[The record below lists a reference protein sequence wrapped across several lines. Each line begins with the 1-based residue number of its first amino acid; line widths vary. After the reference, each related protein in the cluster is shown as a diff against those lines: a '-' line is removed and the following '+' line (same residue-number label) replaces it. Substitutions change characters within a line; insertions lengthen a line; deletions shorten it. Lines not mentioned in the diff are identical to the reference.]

1 MDKIAGTFID
11 LSWTPPFHM
20 SGSQLDVYE
29 LQYIEPISE
38 EEQDLGKGSKQVRME
53 KRTVKIDPQLTS
65 YRLDNLRGGCTYLN
79 FKLIARNSHGISS
92 VPVTFGDIST
102 KESSRADALRKELK
116 WARSTICKHIDS
128 DFLTGVVQREE
139 KQFYIEKLET
149 ELGSIEGK
157 GSDSSE
163 VSDTSNDDSGQDSS
177 HTESE
182 GLLTMSRRSEQF
194 QFRINA
200 IQESIT
206 SQHREI
212 EIINSRRFFL
222 SRQSNALEERA
233 NEIKTELKR
242 ISDFDVKNFVTS
254 HIMHD
259 SEQRFQVNELKS
271 TLSKELMTCLSQ
283 IETWKNEIVFG
294 DGRTELLLRTIED
307 NKEKL
312 LERRA
317 AFSLFQKKQSKSS
330 ILEFKSNRSNNEL
343 MKICITSWSKITKES
358 AKVTQR
364 VLSISTHI
372 KYSIHRIVLAK
383 WKQNTKISSK
393 LEMIKTIS
401 SNIIGKAGCCLLKN
415 ETGRLD
421 TMLSIQATLSSLKKG
436 YTNTVFDD
444 LYDPKVWNER
454 GLFGIVLGDHFFN
467 EGDFAKALDSYL
479 SLPQIVESLH
489 VDQHLKMQYL
499 NVIELKIAI
508 ASKKLG
514 SYSKAILY
522 FESVLLR
529 SKAIEANRMTALAHL
544 GLGEV
549 HLHMKE
555 NVMAQ
560 EHFSSALCASK
571 TDDSLSALAALAGQ
585 LLERCTSRD
594 HTNQMSTIVDPSTQD
609 QMRTIDHEL
618 TRLDKLKSRLTYV
631 AGLRLGFITP
641 IENASI
647 TLVKI
652 RMRKE
657 DIKAIIK
664 QKEIELNLIHE
675 DREKLPLLIR
685 KIEDE
690 ITEAKSTNK
699 RASSLV
705 HDNPQVFQDQELREN
720 LTLRLSESQLKF
732 KKIEEKHHQLTT
744 DIKNLVDEGYSLDE
758 NASIEECPLMNKILS
773 NRKFRLMQFDRLGD
787 STERSRSNLVAV
799 TIDRDIYLHDLRS
812 GKAVTVFS
820 DGEYSTSTSQRM
832 NGHTKTITCL
842 LFYGEKIYSGS
853 MDKSLICWSIA
864 KKALIFKSFGHSGTI
879 TCISIQDTILLTG
892 SVDKSVILWNSHDGR
907 ILKQLWGHSR
917 GILCLT
923 TWPSYF
929 ASADADGEI
938 LIWNQE
944 VRIYVNSLIMPCTI
958 VNVTNYSVD

>member
-1 MDKIAGTFID
+1 VDKIAGTFID

-29 LQYIEPISE
+29 LQYIESISE
-38 EEQDLGKGSKQVRME
+38 EEQDLGKASKQVRME
-53 KRTVKIDPQLTS
+53 KRTVEIDPQLTS
-65 YRLDNLRGGCTYLN
+65 YRLDNLRGGCKYLN
-79 FKLIARNSHGISS
+79 FQLIARNSHGISS
-92 VPVTFGDIST
+92 TPVTCGDIST

-116 WARSTICKHIDS
+116 WARSTICNHIDS

-139 KQFYIEKLET
+139 KQFYIEKLVT

-157 GSDSSE
+157 GCDSCK
-163 VSDTSNDDSGQDSS
+163 VSDTWSDDSGQDSS
-177 HTESE
+177 HIEIE
-182 GLLTMSRRSEQF
+182 GVLTMSRRSEQF

-200 IQESIT
+200 ILESIT
-206 SQHREI
+206 SQRREI
-212 EIINSRRFFL
+212 ELINSKRFFL
-222 SRQSNALEERA
+222 SRQSNDLEERA
-233 NEIKTELKR
+233 TKIKTELKR
-242 ISDFDVKNFVTS
+242 ISDFDLKKFVIS

-283 IETWKNEIVFG
+283 IETWKNEIVIG

-312 LERRA
+312 SERRA

-330 ILEFKSNRSNNEL
+330 ILEFQSIRSNNEL
-343 MKICITSWSKITKES
+343 MKVCMRSWSKVTKES
-358 AKVTQR
+358 EKVTQR
-364 VLSISTHI
+364 VLAISNHI
-372 KYSIHRIVLAK
+372 KSSIHRIVLDK
-383 WKQNTKISSK
+383 WKQNTTVSPK

-401 SNIIGKAGCCLLKN
+401 SSIIGKAGRSLLNN

-421 TMLSIQATLSSLKKG
+421 TMLSIQATLSSLKKDS
-436 YTNTVFDD
+436 TNTVFDD
-444 LYDPKVWNER
+444 LYDPKVWNEH
-454 GLFGIVLGDHFFN
+454 GLFGIVLGDHFFD
-467 EGDFAKALDSYL
+467 EGDFSKAVDSYL

-508 ASKKLG
+508 ASKELG
-514 SYSKAILY
+514 SYSNAILY
-522 FESVLLR
+522 FESIVLR
-529 SKAIEANRMTALAHL
+529 SKAIGEGNRMTALAHL

-549 HLHMKE
+549 HMHMKDK
-555 NVMAQ
+555 VMAQ

-571 TDDSLSALAALAGQ
+571 ADDSLAALTASAGQ
-585 LLERCTSRD
+585 LLQQCISSD
-594 HTNQMSTIVDPSTQD
+594 HTIQISDIVVPSTQD
-609 QMRTIDHEL
+609 QIRRIDHEL
-618 TRLDKLKSRLTYV
+618 TRLDKLKSRLSYV
-631 AGLRLGFITP
+631 WGLRLGFITP

-675 DREKLPLLIR
+675 DKEKLPLLIK
-685 KIEDE
+685 KIEEE
-690 ITEAKSTNK
+690 ITEAKCTNK

-732 KKIEEKHHQLTT
+732 KKIEEKHYQLTT

-773 NRKFRLMQFDRLGD
+773 NRKFRLMQFDKLGD
-787 STERSRSNLVAV
+787 STERSSSNLVAV

-820 DGEYSTSTSQRM
+820 DGECSSSTSQRM
-832 NGHTKTITCL
+832 NGHTKTVTSL
-842 LFYGEKIYSGS
+842 LFYGDKLYSGS
-853 MDKSLICWSIA
+853 MDKSLICWNIA

-879 TCISIQDTILLTG
+879 TCISMHDTFLLTG
-892 SVDKSVILWNSHDGR
+892 SVDKSVILWNINDGR

-944 VRIYVNSLIMPCTI
+944 VRIYVNLLIMPCTI
-958 VNVTNYSVD
+958 VNVTDY